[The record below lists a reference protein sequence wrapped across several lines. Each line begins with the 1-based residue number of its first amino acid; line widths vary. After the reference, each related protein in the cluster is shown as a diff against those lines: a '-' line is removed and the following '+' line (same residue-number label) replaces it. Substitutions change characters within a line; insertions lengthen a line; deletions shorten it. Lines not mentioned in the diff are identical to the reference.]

1 MFVIIG
7 YLVAIGC
14 IFGGYMIHGGNIG
27 VVLHALP
34 IETMVICGGALGA
47 FIVNN
52 QPKVLKA
59 TLKAI
64 PTAFKGSKY
73 TKARYMELLALQ
85 FDILQKARK
94 EGLMAIENDVE
105 NPHESTLFQKYPTI
119 AADHHVIEFITDYLR
134 MMVSGNLNAH
144 EIESLMDS
152 EIETHHQEAHAPVA
166 AVGRVAAGLPAFGIV
181 AAVLGV
187 VNTMGSVGQP
197 PAVLGAMIGS
207 ALVGTFLGILLAYA
221 VVEPFGGLLEQKME
235 EGSKELQCVKTTL
248 LSSMQGYA
256 PLTAIEFGRK
266 VLFADVRPTFG
277 ELEGHVKKK

>member
-14 IFGGYMIHGGNIG
+14 IFGGYIIHGGNIG

-52 QPKVLKA
+52 QPKLLKA
-59 TLKAI
+59 TFKAV
-64 PTAFKGSKY
+64 PAALKGSKY

-94 EGLMAIENDVE
+94 EGLMAIEQDVE
-105 NPHESTLFQKYPTI
+105 NPDQSTLFKKYPTI
-119 AADHHVIEFITDYLR
+119 AGDHHVVEFITDYLR

-152 EIETHHQEAHAPVA
+152 EIETHQPGGTRPGGRRGPGGRRSTGIRHCGRGAGRGEHHGLGGA
-166 AVGRVAAGLPAFGIV
+166 AACCAGRHDRLGPGGYLPRHLAGL
-181 AAVLGV
+181 
-187 VNTMGSVGQP
+187 
-197 PAVLGAMIGS
+197 
-207 ALVGTFLGILLAYA
+207 
-221 VVEPFGGLLEQKME
+221 
-235 EGSKELQCVKTTL
+235 
-248 LSSMQGYA
+248 
-256 PLTAIEFGRK
+256 RH
-266 VLFADVRPTFG
+266 R
-277 ELEGHVKKK
+277 